1 MTFPYLSKAV
11 ARKPLRVCVCQ
22 KLGADAAAL
31 FRLAGWWISA
41 LGMRLSH
48 KYCLICPT
56 ESTCL
61 VKNSMNIVG
70 KTFKFR
76 EACSTQITG
85 QTGSIGVWL
94 FTLSVFFPGRSEDG
108 AEMEGRQCQEPPFP
122 PQLSPVYDILSH
134 QTAFFMLIE
143 LTEQPCVQRQ
153 CECLSLRMP
162 TCVCV
167 CVHLHVRTIASNV
180 FTQARYCIHRAYTLT
195 IIRTLWKTYS

>member
-1 MTFPYLSKAV
+1 
-11 ARKPLRVCVCQ
+11 
-22 KLGADAAAL
+22 
-31 FRLAGWWISA
+31 
-41 LGMRLSH
+41 MRLSH